1 MQLNVRITSEWPPSC
16 VVSDDTTVTWNV
28 LRRVGP
34 TGFIFIMMTSSWW
47 GTAVTGVEG
56 SVKDDSDFQVA
67 VDEVNWVLEKMLQG
81 GIVMVT
87 MCQAESDMEPSDE
100 PALKR

>member
-1 MQLNVRITSEWPPSC
+1 MRITSEWPPSH
-16 VVSDDTTVTWNV
+16 VVSNDTTVTWDV
-28 LRRVGP
+28 LRCVGP
-34 TGFIFIMMTSSWW
+34 TGFIFIMMTLSWW

-87 MCQAESDMEPSDE
+87 KRPAESNMEPSDE
-100 PALKR
+100 PALKW

>member
-1 MQLNVRITSEWPPSC
+1 M
-16 VVSDDTTVTWNV
+16 
-28 LRRVGP
+28 
-34 TGFIFIMMTSSWW
+34 
-47 GTAVTGVEG
+47 TGVEG

-87 MCQAESDMEPSDE
+87 KRPAESDMEPSDE